1 MLCTVELNCDRFAV
15 DHNTNFISFQMSYSE
30 GMRCKQYVLYW
41 FCMYVSMLWNK
52 WLIIL
57 YFIYI
62 FDMSCIFLVFVAV
75 SACVAIQLGNNPT
88 MMFFQCFC
96 AVTLFYCAHWQT
108 YVSGK
113 DKHIFHISQLVYS
126 RLLSVVHLWDSYAQI
141 WSALIKLSVLI
152 NCF

>member
-1 MLCTVELNCDRFAV
+1 
-15 DHNTNFISFQMSYSE
+15 
-30 GMRCKQYVLYW
+30 
-41 FCMYVSMLWNK
+41 
-52 WLIIL
+52 
-57 YFIYI
+57 
-62 FDMSCIFLVFVAV
+62 MSCIFLVFVAV

-126 RLLSVVHLWDSYAQI
+126 RLPSVVHLWDLYAQI
-141 WSALIKLSVLI
+141 WTHQTFGI
-152 NCF
+152 N